1 MSMHSG
7 MGLLKIL
14 TKKPWLCQTLML
26 ESCSSAESFFHSSE
40 VIQVML
46 LKQEENCRCPGTAF
60 SSPVH
65 CSLPTCF
72 VESPVIMAPLKK
84 STVLN
89 ILEIVYESQEVYNT
103 LIMLS
108 ISYMNIILLVYLQ
121 TSIHPHLVLF
131 NSMILLSY

>member
-1 MSMHSG
+1 
-7 MGLLKIL
+7 
-14 TKKPWLCQTLML
+14 
-26 ESCSSAESFFHSSE
+26 
-40 VIQVML
+40 
-46 LKQEENCRCPGTAF
+46 
-60 SSPVH
+60 
-65 CSLPTCF
+65 
-72 VESPVIMAPLKK
+72 MAPLKK